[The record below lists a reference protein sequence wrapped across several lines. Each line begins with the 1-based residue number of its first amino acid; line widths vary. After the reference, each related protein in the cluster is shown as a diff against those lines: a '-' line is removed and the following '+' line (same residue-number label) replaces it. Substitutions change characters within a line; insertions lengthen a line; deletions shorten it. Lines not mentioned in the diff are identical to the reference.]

1 MYKIDRNE
9 AGYILTF
16 SGDIDKEE
24 MIQWYKDT
32 IKYLSFE
39 VKSIFV
45 IIINMENLNLL
56 TSETRTIMINGQ
68 KLYKDKGMVRSAVIL
83 NKSEIVMQFKS
94 LAMVSGIYRNERY
107 IDSTQVDDAMKV
119 AQDWVYNEIDPYK

>member
-1 MYKIDRNE
+1 
-9 AGYILTF
+9 
-16 SGDIDKEE
+16 
-24 MIQWYKDT
+24 
-32 IKYLSFE
+32 
-39 VKSIFV
+39 
-45 IIINMENLNLL
+45 MENLNLL